1 MAVFPSDTQSTD
13 ARSAEAVVTQSCLT
27 LWDPMNCSPPVSS
40 IPGIF
45 QARILESV
53 AISFS
58 RGSSQPRDQTWV
70 SCIADRR
77 FTIWATGKPFL
88 TEHSKNSSYL
98 DQNSPQYC
106 YRGLLSGS
114 VSNSVKFSSEFRC
127 SLPGGKHLQVSTVQ
141 SIPKATALGSG
152 EEWAWIFAGCLIY
165 PLKTRSTSSKW

>member
-1 MAVFPSDTQSTD
+1 MKKWSEVSQA
-13 ARSAEAVVTQSCLT
+13 CLT
-27 LWDPMNCSPPVSS
+27 HCDPMDSS
-40 IPGIF
+40 LSGSAIHEIF
-45 QARILESV
+45 QARLLEWA

-58 RGSSQPRDQTWV
+58 RGSSQLRDQTWV
-70 SCIADRR
+70 SCIVDRR
-77 FTIWATGKPFL
+77 FTVWATGKPFL

-106 YRGLLSGS
+106 YRGLLSCS